1 MEEAGSETLEA
12 FLSNYQQRTSSVLT
26 RIEASRAVR
35 RRAFPSDFQARLSGV
50 FARVDFIPI
59 HTGIVQEA
67 SRLDPPL
74 LRSLDAIHIASA
86 LALGEELE
94 GIVTYDRRLAEAAR
108 QLGIPVF
115 SPASDN

>member
-1 MEEAGSETLEA
+1 M
-12 FLSNYQQRTSSVLT
+12 
-26 RIEASRAVR
+26 
-35 RRAFPSDFQARLSGV
+35 DFEPAL
-50 FARVDFIPI
+50 ARVLAPI
-59 HTGIVQEA
+59 DIMAITEEIAGQA

-74 LRSLDAIHIASA
+74 LRSLDAIHLASA